1 MLLILLICLKKNS
14 HTYILARYRCI
25 LKENTNVL
33 NIFKIMSYFT
43 CSAPIKWLMDYFSQ
57 FVHARHFAGKKT
69 LPGFVRVFFYGLKKK
84 FETIQSM
91 VDIKIL

>member
-1 MLLILLICLKKNS
+1 MNTHVVNFTYLFEKKFS
-14 HTYILARYRCI
+14 YIYGILARYRCI

-43 CSAPIKWLMDYFSQ
+43 CSAPIKWLMDFFSQ

-69 LPGFVRVFFYGLKKK
+69 LPGFVRVFFL
-84 FETIQSM
+84 
-91 VDIKIL
+91 D

>member
-14 HTYILARYRCI
+14 HTYILARYCCI

-57 FVHARHFAGKKT
+57 FVYVRHFAGKKIYQV
-69 LPGFVRVFFYGLKKK
+69 LLGFFLWIEKK
-84 FETIQSM
+84 I
-91 VDIKIL
+91 

>member
-25 LKENTNVL
+25 LKEYTNVL

-57 FVHARHFAGKKT
+57 FVYVRHFAGKKIYQV
-69 LPGFVRVFFYGLKKK
+69 LLGFFF
-84 FETIQSM
+84 M
-91 VDIKIL
+91 D

>member
-25 LKENTNVL
+25 LKEYTNVL
-33 NIFKIMSYFT
+33 NIFKIISNFT

-57 FVHARHFAGKKT
+57 FVYVRHFAGKKIYQV
-69 LPGFVRVFFYGLKKK
+69 LLGFFLWIEKK
-84 FETIQSM
+84 I
-91 VDIKIL
+91 